1 MSSICKKR
9 HLNWPSHGAEDVS
22 RLQRLEEIGILKSR
36 YDDNKNTVFDLW
48 YQWMRFSLKYNGA
61 LFEAASKS
69 AMTFFNMGN
78 APLQKIRNAMRA
90 SFDSALRERLSK
102 DDVAASVARLVESQ
116 ADFAK
121 DGSNLLAN
129 YSDFISRISQLFE
142 PFRDTM
148 NRTPSDIIWFG
159 GRFCIHHYK
168 SENEKR
174 HKTPILVVYS
184 LINRHYILDLL
195 PDISIINNLLRQ
207 GFDVY
212 ATDWGTPVSSDKDM
226 SLENYAHEYV
236 ENAVDKIKEISGAE
250 KVTLFGY
257 CWGGIFA
264 LLYSCLHPESVK
276 NLILHATPTEI
287 EGSETVIERWTAEI
301 NADKLVEAYG
311 NVPGFF
317 LNLAFVLR
325 NPAETLLKYWRY
337 FSEPR
342 SMSEILQFFSIE
354 TWLYDSVPII
364 GGVYREVIDQI
375 YKENLLIKN
384 KMKVDDKK
392 IDLNNI
398 TMPVLSVIGTEDDLV
413 PSQSSKKIMDVVS
426 SSDKKLIEFPTGH
439 VGLCISQRAH
449 EKLWPEVGSWL
460 ASRS

>member
-1 MSSICKKR
+1 MQK
-9 HLNWPSHGAEDVS
+9 LEDIAVPKIYYS
-22 RLQRLEEIGILKSR
+22 DS
-36 YDDNKNTVFDLW
+36 KNNLFDLW
-48 YQWMRFSLKYNGA
+48 YPWLSFSLKYNGA

-90 SFDSALRERLSK
+90 SFDSALRGRLSE
-102 DDVAASVARLVESQ
+102 DDVTSSIARLVESQ
-116 ADFAK
+116 AAFAK
-121 DGSNLLAN
+121 NGSQFLAN
-129 YSDFISRISQLFE
+129 YSDFISEISRLFE
-142 PFRDTM
+142 PFRDTI
-148 NRTPSDIIWFG
+148 NRTPSDIICLS
-159 GRFCIHHYK
+159 GRFCLHHYR
-168 SENEKR
+168 SENEKQ

-195 PDISIINNLLRQ
+195 PDISIINSLLKQ

-212 ATDWGTPVSSDKDM
+212 ATDWGTPVTSDKDM

-276 NLILHATPTEI
+276 NLILHATPTDI
-287 EGSETVIERWTAEI
+287 EGSETVIEKWTSAI

-311 NVPGFF
+311 NIPGFF

-342 SMSEILQFFSIE
+342 SMNEIVQFFSIE
-354 TWLYDSVPII
+354 TWLYDNVPII
-364 GGVYREVIDQI
+364 GGVYSEIVNQI
-375 YKENLLIKN
+375 YKDNLLIKN
-384 KMKVDDKK
+384 KMKLGDEK

-413 PSQSSKKIMDVVS
+413 PPQSSKRIMDVVP

-439 VGLCISQRAH
+439 VGLCISQKAH
-449 EKLWPEVGSWL
+449 EKLWPEVGAWL